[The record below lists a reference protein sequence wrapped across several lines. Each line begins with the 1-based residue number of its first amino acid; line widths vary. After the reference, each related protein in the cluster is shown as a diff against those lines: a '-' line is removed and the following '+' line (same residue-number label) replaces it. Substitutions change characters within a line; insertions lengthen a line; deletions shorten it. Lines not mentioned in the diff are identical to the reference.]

1 MLRITGAVGMLPAI
15 VQLIECLMHKEGFPG
30 VFWIHF
36 WTQPFMI
43 SDAFSYIKDVQLIHC
58 CSAPTVSSTFSPTL
72 LQDQSAWQNISTCHE
87 QTENIQVLL
96 TPSNSCFKHMRWI
109 VTALLPASPLECKC
123 SDLWSKGGNCSLLTD
138 TARLWKLQ
146 LSTLIFLWTWA
157 TE

>member
-96 TPSNSCFKHMRWI
+96 TPSI
-109 VTALLPASPLECKC
+109 VA
-123 SDLWSKGGNCSLLTD
+123 
-138 TARLWKLQ
+138 
-146 LSTLIFLWTWA
+146 LSTCAGLLQHSYLPLHLNASAVTSGQREVTVLFSQIHRGS
-157 TE
+157 ENYSCQH